1 MFLALT
7 QDIPNDHVVPLQQYD
22 KRISI
27 ANTGAF
33 SLLSNICP
41 HQNSRIAKCET
52 DHLQCPYHGLKFD
65 RTGAGID
72 NEYSLE
78 TWPVYRNQTILFDQH
93 VSCIFPVDTQ
103 YMALAEHRQ
112 DIVKATPNMIMDVF
126 LDIDHIPVAHA
137 GVYDRIGIT
146 DVDNITWSTFENGSI
161 QFVPLPEDL
170 DIVQTDRQ
178 YNLGACWM
186 AVYPGT
192 MIEWQPGALFV
203 TVAHSIDENSS
214 QVQVY
219 KYKDNRYWEEAWELN
234 SSVWETAWAQD
245 KELAEMITEFPSE
258 NLNGLKKHYRAWM
271 QDAM

>member
-7 QDIPNDHVVPLQQYD
+7 QDIPNDHVVPLLQYD
-22 KRISI
+22 NRISI
-27 ANTGAF
+27 ANTGTF

-41 HQNSRIAKCET
+41 HQNSRIAKCKT

-72 NEYSLE
+72 NDHSLE
-78 TWPVYRNQTILFDQH
+78 TWPVYKNQTMLFDQH
-93 VSCIFPVDTQ
+93 VSCTFPVDTQ
-103 YMALAEHRQ
+103 YMALTEHRQ

-137 GVYDRIGIT
+137 GVYDKIGIT
-146 DVDNITWSTFENGSI
+146 DIDNITWSTFENGSM
-161 QFVPLPEDL
+161 QFVPAPENL
-170 DIVQTDRQ
+170 DIMQSDRQ

-203 TVAHSIDENSS
+203 TVAHSINETTS

-271 QDAM
+271 QDVM